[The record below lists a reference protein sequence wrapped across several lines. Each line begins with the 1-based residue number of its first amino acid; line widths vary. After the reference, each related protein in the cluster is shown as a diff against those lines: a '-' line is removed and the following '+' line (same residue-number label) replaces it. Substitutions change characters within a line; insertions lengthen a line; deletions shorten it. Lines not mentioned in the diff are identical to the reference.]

1 MKIRFEQSASKHPGI
16 IMSVLF
22 LLSLGLSG
30 CGTFSKQN
38 VEHSY
43 NQCVQDGGS
52 FIGKIVACNIAISS
66 GRYHGT
72 NMGDLYFM
80 KGIHQQDANRHHDAI
95 ASFGQAL
102 RFNSNDHEAYYY
114 RGVSR
119 RTLGYLNYA
128 QQDFDTAAR
137 LKRDP
142 AFERAARNNYRDMQ
156 QQYYAQQQAQRRAV
170 SLYYKGMQCR
180 RIQKDSVFYP
190 ANEIHIDIVVVDQD
204 GRYRTTALP
213 ARNKVYKGI
222 KKGSVRKAHTQVW
235 QGMVQPLTL
244 QVVMWEYDDGGPLVE
259 SLTEVAIDFALTRGT
274 RTMGKYAVKKGA
286 NKMAVAGGR
295 KAVKHATKQLD
306 LTGQLARQISSLPKA
321 LVGANNDLVGAIGIT
336 NISPDNYRQTRNYR
350 GIKYDFATRHRRG
363 GADCNVYFQFR

>member
-1 MKIRFEQSASKHPGI
+1 MNTRFETSGYRRISI
-16 IMSVLF
+16 IISFICLLF
-22 LLSLGLSG
+22 TGMAG
-30 CGTFSKQN
+30 CSTFSKQN

-43 NQCVQDGGS
+43 KQCVKDGGS
-52 FIGKIVACNIAISS
+52 FVSKIVACNIAISS
-66 GRYHGT
+66 GRYNGT

-95 ASFGQAL
+95 ASFGRAL
-102 RFNSNDHEAYYY
+102 KFNPNDHEAYYY

-142 AFERAARNNYRDMQ
+142 VFEQAARDNHRAMEE
-156 QQYYAQQQAQRRAV
+156 QYYAQQQAQSRPV

-222 KKGSVRKAHTQVW
+222 KKGSVRKANTQVW
-235 QGMVQPLTL
+235 QGPVQPLTL
-244 QVVMWEYDDGGPLVE
+244 QVIMWEYDNGGPLVE

-274 RTMGKYAVKKGA
+274 RTMSKYAVKKGA

-295 KAVKHATKQLD
+295 KAVKQATKELD
-306 LTGQLARQISSLPKA
+306 LSGQLAKSISSLPKA
-321 LVGANNDLVGAIGIT
+321 LVGANNDLVGAVGVT
-336 NISPDNYRQTRNYR
+336 NISPDSYGQTRNFR
-350 GIKYDFATRHRRG
+350 GIQYDFATRHRRG